1 MDIRSLVSLQVFLLD
16 NAYIALDKLATHDFI
31 DINKKTHII
40 FRAVLVGNFH
50 SFDWFIEK
58 P

>member
-31 DINKKTHII
+31 DKKKKTHII
-40 FRAVLVGNFH
+40 FRAVLVGNFN
-50 SFDWFIEK
+50 SFGWFLEK